1 MSENEYFACK
11 LSLTTYIFKVKDILN
26 SMNTCTELNVYS
38 LQQIRLFR
46 TNFFGMPKNMSLKVL
61 FEDGFLT
68 LSKKIEQVKVS
79 LFGKKPFRLKK
90 E

>member
-26 SMNTCTELNVYS
+26 SMNTCTDLNVYS
-38 LQQIRLFR
+38 LQQFDFLGQIFL
-46 TNFFGMPKNMSLKVL
+46 GSQKMSLKVL
-61 FEDGFLT
+61 FEDGFLI
-68 LSKKIEQVKVS
+68 SSQKIEQVKVS
-79 LFGKKPFRLKK
+79 LFGTEPFRPKK